1 MVVFVCAGLVW
12 FYAGVNV
19 LRFDMVLAGV
29 FMCSLLRLGMVLYA
43 GVHVFRFGMVLRRC
57 SLAQVWYGSTLVVA
71 ALTFH
76 NNFFFQNR
84 QLFCNKT

>member
-76 NNFFFQNR
+76 NNFSFP
-84 QLFCNKT
+84 K